1 MRLYLDTNIV
11 IYLILDNGKDID
23 KDTYEL
29 IADSSNLVY
38 TSTVCVQELIHLRQ
52 IGKVF
57 TRKKRDKS
65 AQIPIVD
72 MLNDLGVEIV
82 PVNELH
88 LKKLDELP
96 MVEEHRDPND
106 RLIIA
111 QAIADRATLV
121 STDLKFP
128 EYVKFGL
135 QLHQNKK

>member
-11 IYLILDNGKDID
+11 IYLLMEQTDSID
-23 KDTYEL
+23 KDTMEML
-29 IADSSNLVY
+29 FDSSNLVY
-38 TSTVCVQELIHLRQ
+38 TSTVCVHELIHLRQ

-72 MLNDLGVEIV
+72 MLQEYGIEIV
-82 PVNELH
+82 PINSLH
-88 LKKLDELP
+88 LNKLDELP
-96 MVEEHRDPND
+96 MVGEHRDPND

-111 QAIADRATLV
+111 QAIADRATIV

-128 EYVKFGL
+128 EYIKFGL